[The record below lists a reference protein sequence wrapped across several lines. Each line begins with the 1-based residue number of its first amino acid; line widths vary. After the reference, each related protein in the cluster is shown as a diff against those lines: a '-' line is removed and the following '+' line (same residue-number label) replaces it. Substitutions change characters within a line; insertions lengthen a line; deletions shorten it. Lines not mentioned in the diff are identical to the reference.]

1 MNFIYKIMGVD
12 KKPDDKY
19 KYIWFTM
26 GTACF
31 ALATLVM
38 TIVISRLLG
47 ETQAGMFSVGL
58 SIAQW
63 LVTIAYFEI
72 RTFQVTDVRNEYSFK
87 YYLTLR
93 ILMCII
99 TFLASIVYVVFN
111 NYDIQKV
118 IIILLVC
125 LYKISDSIAD
135 TFEGEFQKEDRI
147 DISGKSEFY
156 RVFFSILVLVIAV
169 AVSKNLILSLII
181 MNVVAYGMIVL
192 LDISIA
198 VKRVSVRMTGD
209 MKRLWKLVKMCI
221 PLAVS
226 TFLSTYIIN
235 SSKLSVDRVL
245 GDEAQLYY
253 TAVFMPNMVINLFS
267 GIIFKPM
274 QTAMAVNYYEK
285 KYKNFWHIISKMI
298 LIITGFTFV
307 CEVGAYVLGIPVLS
321 WLYGVNLK
329 EYKLTLLL
337 LLLCGGINAINIIFY
352 YVLAIMRKQKYMTIL
367 YIIVCLVSFLIMDT
381 MTGKMGLMGASLVY
395 LILVSLLAALLLV
408 YIIIQTRRNTKN
420 E

>member
-209 MKRLWKLVKMCI
+209 MKRLWELVKMCI

-274 QTAMAVNYYEK
+274 QTAMAVTYYEK

-307 CEVGAYVLGIPVLS
+307 CEVGAYILGIPVLS

-381 MTGKMGLMGASLVY
+381 MTGKMGLMGASLGY

>member
-1 MNFIYKIMGVD
+1 
-12 KKPDDKY
+12 
-19 KYIWFTM
+19 M

-337 LLLCGGINAINIIFY
+337 LLLCGGINAINIIFITF
-352 YVLAIMRKQKYMTIL
+352 LQL
-367 YIIVCLVSFLIMDT
+367 CVS
-381 MTGKMGLMGASLVY
+381 
-395 LILVSLLAALLLV
+395 
-408 YIIIQTRRNTKN
+408 KN
-420 E
+420 I

>member
-125 LYKISDSIAD
+125 LYKISDSISD
-135 TFEGEFQKEDRI
+135 TFEVEFHKEDRI

-381 MTGKMGLMGASLVY
+381 MTGKMGLMGASLGY

>member
-93 ILMCII
+93 ILMSII

-156 RVFFSILVLVIAV
+156 RVFFSILVLIIAV

-209 MKRLWKLVKMCI
+209 MKRLWELVKMCI

-307 CEVGAYVLGIPVLS
+307 CEVGAYILGIPVLS

-381 MTGKMGLMGASLVY
+381 MTGKMGLMGASLGY

>member
-38 TIVISRLLG
+38 TIIISRLLG

-198 VKRVSVRMTGD
+198 VKRVSIRMTGD
-209 MKRLWKLVKMCI
+209 MKRLWELVKMCI

-307 CEVGAYVLGIPVLS
+307 CEVGAYILGIPVLS

-337 LLLCGGINAINIIFY
+337 LLLCGGVNAINIIFY

-381 MTGKMGLMGASLVY
+381 MTGRMGLMGASLGY

>member
-1 MNFIYKIMGVD
+1 MNFIHKIMGVD

-38 TIVISRLLG
+38 TIIISRLLG

-209 MKRLWKLVKMCI
+209 MKRLWELVKMCI

-307 CEVGAYVLGIPVLS
+307 CEVGAYILGIPVLS

-337 LLLCGGINAINIIFY
+337 LLLCGGVNAINIIFY

-381 MTGKMGLMGASLVY
+381 MTGRMGLMGASLGY

>member
-245 GDEAQLYY
+245 GD
-253 TAVFMPNMVINLFS
+253 AVFMPNMVINLFS

-381 MTGKMGLMGASLVY
+381 MTVKMGLTGASLGY

>member
-99 TFLASIVYVVFN
+99 TFLASIVYVVVN

-156 RVFFSILVLVIAV
+156 RVFFSIMVLVIAV

-209 MKRLWKLVKMCI
+209 MKRLWELVKMCI

-307 CEVGAYVLGIPVLS
+307 CEVGAYILGIPVLS

-381 MTGKMGLMGASLVY
+381 MTGKMGLMGASLGY

>member
-47 ETQAGMFSVGL
+47 ETPAGMFSVGL

-209 MKRLWKLVKMCI
+209 MKRLWELVKMCI

-307 CEVGAYVLGIPVLS
+307 CEVGAYILGIPVLS

-381 MTGKMGLMGASLVY
+381 MTGKMGLMGASLGY

>member
-87 YYLTLR
+87 Y
-93 ILMCII
+93 
-99 TFLASIVYVVFN
+99 
-111 NYDIQKV
+111 YDIQKV

-209 MKRLWKLVKMCI
+209 RKRLWELVKMCI

-285 KYKNFWHIISKMI
+285 KYKNFWHIICKMI

-307 CEVGAYVLGIPVLS
+307 CEVGAYILGIPVLS

-329 EYKLTLLL
+329 KYKVTLLL

-381 MTGKMGLMGASLVY
+381 MTVKMGLTGASLGY

>member
-38 TIVISRLLG
+38 TIIISRLLG

-209 MKRLWKLVKMCI
+209 MKRLWELVKMCI

-307 CEVGAYVLGIPVLS
+307 CEVGAYILGIPVLS

-337 LLLCGGINAINIIFY
+337 LLLCGGVNAINIIFY

-381 MTGKMGLMGASLVY
+381 MTGKMGLMGASLGY

-408 YIIIQTRRNTKN
+408 YIIIQTRRDTKN

>member
-38 TIVISRLLG
+38 TIVISLLLG

-209 MKRLWKLVKMCI
+209 MKRLWELVKMCI

-307 CEVGAYVLGIPVLS
+307 CEVGAYILGIPVLS

-337 LLLCGGINAINIIFY
+337 LLLCGGVNAINIIFY

-381 MTGKMGLMGASLVY
+381 MTGRMGLMGASLGY

>member
-337 LLLCGGINAINIIFY
+337 LLCGGINAINIIFY

-381 MTGKMGLMGASLVY
+381 MTGKMGLMGASLGY

>member
-38 TIVISRLLG
+38 TIVISRILG

-381 MTGKMGLMGASLVY
+381 MTGKMGLMGASLGY

>member
-38 TIVISRLLG
+38 TIIISRLLG

-209 MKRLWKLVKMCI
+209 MKRLWELVKMCI

-298 LIITGFTFV
+298 LIIIGFTFV
-307 CEVGAYVLGIPVLS
+307 CEVGAYILGIPVLS

-337 LLLCGGINAINIIFY
+337 LLLCGGVNAINIIFY

-381 MTGKMGLMGASLVY
+381 MTGRMGLMGASLGY

>member
-209 MKRLWKLVKMCI
+209 MKRLWELVKMCI

-274 QTAMAVNYYEK
+274 QTAMAVNFYEK

-307 CEVGAYVLGIPVLS
+307 CEVGAYILGIPVLS

-337 LLLCGGINAINIIFY
+337 LLLCGGVNAINIIFY

-381 MTGKMGLMGASLVY
+381 MTGRMGLMGASLGY

>member
-198 VKRVSVRMTGD
+198 VKRVSVRMTWD
-209 MKRLWKLVKMCI
+209 MKRLWELVKMCV

-307 CEVGAYVLGIPVLS
+307 CEVGAYILGIPILS

-381 MTGKMGLMGASLVY
+381 MTGKMGLMGASLGY

>member
-209 MKRLWKLVKMCI
+209 MKRLWELVKMCI

-307 CEVGAYVLGIPVLS
+307 CEVGAYILGITVLS

-337 LLLCGGINAINIIFY
+337 LLLCGGVNAINIIFY

-381 MTGKMGLMGASLVY
+381 MTGRMGLMGASLGY

>member
-367 YIIVCLVSFLIMDT
+367 YIIVCLGSFLIMDT
-381 MTGKMGLMGASLVY
+381 MTGKMGLMGASLGY

>member
-198 VKRVSVRMTGD
+198 VKRVSVRMTWD
-209 MKRLWKLVKMCI
+209 MKRLWELVKMCI

-307 CEVGAYVLGIPVLS
+307 CEVGAYILGIPVLS

-381 MTGKMGLMGASLVY
+381 MTGKMGLMGASLGY

>member
-38 TIVISRLLG
+38 TIIISRLLG

-381 MTGKMGLMGASLVY
+381 MTGRMGLMGASLGY

>member
-1 MNFIYKIMGVD
+1 
-12 KKPDDKY
+12 
-19 KYIWFTM
+19 
-26 GTACF
+26 
-31 ALATLVM
+31 
-38 TIVISRLLG
+38 
-47 ETQAGMFSVGL
+47 
-58 SIAQW
+58 
-63 LVTIAYFEI
+63 
-72 RTFQVTDVRNEYSFK
+72 
-87 YYLTLR
+87 
-93 ILMCII
+93 MCII

-111 NYDIQKV
+111 NYDIRKV

-209 MKRLWKLVKMCI
+209 MKRLWELVKMCI

-307 CEVGAYVLGIPVLS
+307 CEVGAYILGIPVLS

-381 MTGKMGLMGASLVY
+381 MTGKMGLMGASLGY

>member
-1 MNFIYKIMGVD
+1 
-12 KKPDDKY
+12 
-19 KYIWFTM
+19 M

-93 ILMCII
+93 IVMCII

-156 RVFFSILVLVIAV
+156 RVFFSILVLIIAV

-198 VKRVSVRMTGD
+198 VKRVSVRITGD
-209 MKRLWKLVKMCI
+209 MKRLWELVKMCI

-307 CEVGAYVLGIPVLS
+307 CEVGAYILGIPVLS

-329 EYKLTLLL
+329 KYKLTLLL
-337 LLLCGGINAINIIFY
+337 LLLCGGINAVNIIFY

-381 MTGKMGLMGASLVY
+381 MTVRMGLTGAALGY

>member
-209 MKRLWKLVKMCI
+209 MKRLWELVKMCI

-245 GDEAQLYY
+245 SDEAQLYY

-307 CEVGAYVLGIPVLS
+307 CEVGAYILGIPVLS

-381 MTGKMGLMGASLVY
+381 MTGKMGLMGASLGY

>member
-38 TIVISRLLG
+38 TIIISRLLG

-209 MKRLWKLVKMCI
+209 MKRLWELVKMCI

-274 QTAMAVNYYEK
+274 QTAMAVNYYER

-307 CEVGAYVLGIPVLS
+307 CEVGAYILGIPVLS

-337 LLLCGGINAINIIFY
+337 LLLCGGVNAINIIFY

-381 MTGKMGLMGASLVY
+381 MTGRMGLMGASLGY

>member
-337 LLLCGGINAINIIFY
+337 LLLCGGVNAINIIFY

-381 MTGKMGLMGASLVY
+381 MTGKMGLMGASLGY

>member
-209 MKRLWKLVKMCI
+209 MKRLWELVKMCI

-307 CEVGAYVLGIPVLS
+307 CEVGAYILGIPVLS

-381 MTGKMGLMGASLVY
+381 MTGKMGLMGASLGY

-408 YIIIQTRRNTKN
+408 YIIIQIRRNTKN

>member
-38 TIVISRLLG
+38 TIIISRLLG

-156 RVFFSILVLVIAV
+156 RVFFCILVLVIAV

-209 MKRLWKLVKMCI
+209 MKRLWELVKMCI

-307 CEVGAYVLGIPVLS
+307 CEVGAYILGIPVLS

-337 LLLCGGINAINIIFY
+337 LLLCGGVNAINIIFY

-381 MTGKMGLMGASLVY
+381 MTGRMGLMGASLGY

>member
-38 TIVISRLLG
+38 TIIISRLLG

-209 MKRLWKLVKMCI
+209 MKRLWELVKMCI

-274 QTAMAVNYYEK
+274 QTAMAVKYYEK

-307 CEVGAYVLGIPVLS
+307 CEVGAYILGIPVLS

-381 MTGKMGLMGASLVY
+381 MTGKMGLMGASLGY

>member
-19 KYIWFTM
+19 KYIWFTI

-209 MKRLWKLVKMCI
+209 MKRLWELVKMCI

-307 CEVGAYVLGIPVLS
+307 CEVGAYILGIPVLS

-337 LLLCGGINAINIIFY
+337 LLLCGGVNAINIIFY

-381 MTGKMGLMGASLVY
+381 MTGRMGLMGASLGY

>member
-381 MTGKMGLMGASLVY
+381 MTGRMGLMGASLGY

>member
-38 TIVISRLLG
+38 TIIISRLLG

-209 MKRLWKLVKMCI
+209 MKRLWELVKMCI

-307 CEVGAYVLGIPVLS
+307 CEVGAYILGIPVLS

-352 YVLAIMRKQKYMTIL
+352 YVLAIMRNQKYMTIL

-381 MTGKMGLMGASLVY
+381 MTGKMGLMGASLGY

>member
-209 MKRLWKLVKMCI
+209 MKRLWELVKMCI

-307 CEVGAYVLGIPVLS
+307 CEVGAYILGIQVLS

-329 EYKLTLLL
+329 DYKLTLLL
-337 LLLCGGINAINIIFY
+337 LLLCGGVNAINIIFY

-381 MTGKMGLMGASLVY
+381 MTGRMGLMGASLGY

>member
-1 MNFIYKIMGVD
+1 MGVD

-38 TIVISRLLG
+38 TIIISRLLG

-209 MKRLWKLVKMCI
+209 MKRLWELVKMCI

-307 CEVGAYVLGIPVLS
+307 CEVGAYILGIPVLS

-337 LLLCGGINAINIIFY
+337 LLLCGGVNAINIIFY

-381 MTGKMGLMGASLVY
+381 MTGRMGLMGASLGY

>member
-38 TIVISRLLG
+38 TIIISRLLG

-307 CEVGAYVLGIPVLS
+307 CEVGAYILGIPVLS

-337 LLLCGGINAINIIFY
+337 LLLCGGVNAINIIFY

-381 MTGKMGLMGASLVY
+381 MTGRMGLMGASLGY

>member
-47 ETQAGMFSVGL
+47 ETQAGMFSLGL

-209 MKRLWKLVKMCI
+209 MKRLWELVKMCI

-307 CEVGAYVLGIPVLS
+307 CEVGAYILGIPVLS

-337 LLLCGGINAINIIFY
+337 LLLCGGVNAINIIFY

-381 MTGKMGLMGASLVY
+381 MTGRMGLMGASLGY

>member
-19 KYIWFTM
+19 KYMWFTL

-285 KYKNFWHIISKMI
+285 KYKNFWHIISKII

-381 MTGKMGLMGASLVY
+381 MTGKMGLMGASLGY

>member
-38 TIVISRLLG
+38 TIIISRLLG

-209 MKRLWKLVKMCI
+209 MKRLWELVKMCI

-307 CEVGAYVLGIPVLS
+307 CEVGAYILGIPVLS

-337 LLLCGGINAINIIFY
+337 LLLCGGVDAINIIFY

-381 MTGKMGLMGASLVY
+381 MTGRMGLMGASLGY

>member
-93 ILMCII
+93 IVMCII

-198 VKRVSVRMTGD
+198 VKRVSVRITGD
-209 MKRLWKLVKMCI
+209 MKRLWELVKMCI

-307 CEVGAYVLGIPVLS
+307 CEVGAYILGIPVLS

-381 MTGKMGLMGASLVY
+381 MTGKMGLMGASLGY